1 MEELYDE
8 QPTTRDLINR
18 VEGEINEYRASL
30 VNTDWCVIKCQET
43 GQKMEELYPD
53 ISSVRTN
60 ARARINELEVRL
72 AALYAQAKEEELM
85 NEDDE

>member
-8 QPTTRDLINR
+8 QPTTRELINR
-18 VEGEINEYRASL
+18 VEGEINECRAIL

-43 GQKMEELYPD
+43 GQQMEELYPD
-53 ISSVRTN
+53 ISSARTN

-72 AALYAQAKEEELM
+72 AALYGKM
-85 NEDDE
+85 NEENIEEITRL

>member
-1 MEELYDE
+1 MKELYDE

-18 VEGEINEYRASL
+18 VEGEINECRASL

-60 ARARINELEVRL
+60 ARARINELERL
-72 AALYAQAKEEELM
+72 AALYAQAKEELM

>member
-8 QPTTRDLINR
+8 QPTTRELINR

-53 ISSVRTN
+53 ISSARTN
-60 ARARINELEVRL
+60 ARERINELEVRL
-72 AALYAQAKEEELM
+72 AALYAQLEEELM
-85 NEDDE
+85 NNEDE

>member
-8 QPTTRDLINR
+8 QPTTRELINR

-53 ISSVRTN
+53 ISSARTN

-72 AALYAQAKEEELM
+72 AALYAQAKEELM